1 MVLIKR
7 LLVVL
12 VMVPALAFAWQPT
25 KPVEVVVPFAP
36 GSANEVLVR
45 ITSEEVTKN
54 TGVVFNIIHKPGA
67 GGVIGNEYFSKL
79 PADGH
84 SVLAASIN
92 GIVAM
97 DRVAVPSE
105 QNRTY
110 KTESFVYPIHLAES
124 AFAVVTLPTDPVST
138 PPQLVEVLKNE
149 KISFAASGGARLI
162 YEELANRIK
171 FKQGVDGVQR
181 IDHRGPTLAITDV
194 IGGHIRFAVVPIS
207 IVSELYKDKKL
218 KIIAIAGKK
227 KSVAFPEINT
237 LNSVLPGFDIN
248 SEWALALQKD
258 VSPDVLQWYHTE
270 FSKAYANPSLKELFK
285 KQQFEINSNL
295 NTPAVIGAYMKKQT
309 QDWKPLI
316 DTIAK

>member
-1 MVLIKR
+1 
-7 LLVVL
+7 
-12 VMVPALAFAWQPT
+12 
-25 KPVEVVVPFAP
+25 
-36 GSANEVLVR
+36 
-45 ITSEEVTKN
+45 
-54 TGVVFNIIHKPGA
+54 
-67 GGVIGNEYFSKL
+67 
-79 PADGH
+79 
-84 SVLAASIN
+84 
-92 GIVAM
+92 
-97 DRVAVPSE
+97 
-105 QNRTY
+105 
-110 KTESFVYPIHLAES
+110 
-124 AFAVVTLPTDPVST
+124 
-138 PPQLVEVLKNE
+138 VLKNE

-258 VSPDVLQWYHTE
+258 VSPDVLQWYHIE
-270 FSKAYANPSLKELFK
+270 FTKAYANPALKELFK

>member
-1 MVLIKR
+1 MILIKR

-12 VMVPALAFAWQPT
+12 AIVPTLTFAWQPT

-54 TGVVFNIIHKPGA
+54 TGVVFNIVHKPGA

-110 KTESFVYPIHLAES
+110 KTESFVYPIYLAES
-124 AFAVVTLPTDPVST
+124 AFAVFTLPSDPVST
-138 PPQLVEVLKNE
+138 PAQLIEVLKNE
-149 KISFAASGGARLI
+149 KVSFAASGGARLV
-162 YEELANRIK
+162 YEELANKTK

-181 IDHRGPTLAITDV
+181 IDHRGPTLAVADV
-194 IGGHIRFAVVPIS
+194 VGGHIRFAVVPIS
-207 IVSELYKDKKL
+207 IVSELYKDNKL

-227 KSVAFPEINT
+227 KVVAFPEIAT
-237 LNSVLPGFDIN
+237 LNSVLPGFDIS

-258 VSPDVLQWYHTE
+258 VSPSIVQWYHIE
-270 FSKAYANPSLKELFK
+270 FTKAYSSPALKELFK
-285 KQQFEINSNL
+285 KQQFEINTTM
-295 NTPAVIGAYMKKQT
+295 NTPTAVGAYMKKQT